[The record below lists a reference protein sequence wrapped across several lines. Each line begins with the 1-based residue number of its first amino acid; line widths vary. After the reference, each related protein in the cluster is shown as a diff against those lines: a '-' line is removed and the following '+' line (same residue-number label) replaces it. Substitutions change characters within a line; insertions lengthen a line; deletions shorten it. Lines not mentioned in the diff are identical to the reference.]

1 MERPNIQDFITDK
14 FSSIGHVMLY
24 DEVVKYSQDQ
34 DKYIDNL
41 KAQLKE
47 SKSVLL
53 GVAENLDDV
62 VQENIKLESQ
72 LKERN
77 ELVLKIVNSCF
88 HMYASNYRKDA
99 EIHAKLLL
107 MELTSKNK

>member
-1 MERPNIQDFITDK
+1 MKRYDPRYRPYSKGMIDDK
-14 FSSIGHVMLY
+14 LGNYVEYKDYQKLES
-24 DEVVKYSQDQ
+24 
-34 DKYIDNL
+34 
-41 KAQLKE
+41 QLKE

-53 GVAENLDDV
+53 GVAENLDNV

-77 ELVLKIVNSCF
+77 ELVLKIVDSCF